1 MKHPMRI
8 CGTFGHRTF
17 TSSASSC
24 ATVVDMIN
32 RRRRRMDLGEVALTA
47 ALLSVFASARGTA
60 LALGAARALLP

>member
-1 MKHPMRI
+1 MKHLMRI

-32 RRRRRMDLGEVALTA
+32 RRRRMDLGEVALTA